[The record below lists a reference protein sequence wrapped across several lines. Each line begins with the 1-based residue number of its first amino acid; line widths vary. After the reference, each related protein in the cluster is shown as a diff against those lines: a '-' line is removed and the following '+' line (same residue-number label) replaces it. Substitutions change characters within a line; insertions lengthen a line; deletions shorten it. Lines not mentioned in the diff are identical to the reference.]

1 MRISRRR
8 VLGGA
13 LAAAATAGLTIA
25 PPARARSKPRAFVLV
40 HGAWHGG
47 WCWRRVADRLTARGH
62 YVTAPTLTGVG
73 ERSHLA
79 SDAVDLTMQVT
90 DVVNEIKWKDLDNIV
105 LVGHSYGG
113 MVISGV
119 AEQLQP
125 RIAAIVYL
133 DAFLPQDGQSL
144 SDLLGPKAPQWR
156 EHLALPIPAEAFK
169 VNEKDRAWVNA
180 KMTPHPVKCFTE
192 RLKLTGAY
200 QKVAKKLYI
209 RALAFDNPPFDDA
222 LARCKADT
230 SWQTVTMQCGH
241 DVMVDQPGQLTS
253 LLMKMA

>member
-1 MRISRRR
+1 
-8 VLGGA
+8 
-13 LAAAATAGLTIA
+13 
-25 PPARARSKPRAFVLV
+25 
-40 HGAWHGG
+40 
-47 WCWRRVADRLTARGH
+47 
-62 YVTAPTLTGVG
+62 
-73 ERSHLA
+73 
-79 SDAVDLTMQVT
+79 
-90 DVVNEIKWKDLDNIV
+90 
-105 LVGHSYGG
+105 

-144 SDLLGPKAPQWR
+144 SDLLGPKGPQWP
-156 EHLALPIPAEAFK
+156 EHLAPPIPAEAFK

-200 QKVAKKLYI
+200 QRVAKKLYI

-230 SWQTVTMQCGH
+230 SWQTAIMQCGH
-241 DVMVDQPGQLTS
+241 DVMVDQPTQLTS
-253 LLMKMA
+253 LLVKMA

>member
-13 LAAAATAGLTIA
+13 LAAAAMAGLTIA
-25 PPARARSKPRAFVLV
+25 PPARARSNPRAFVLV

-133 DAFLPQDGQSL
+133 DAFLPLDGQSL
-144 SDLLGPKAPQWR
+144 SDLLGPNGPHWP

-192 RLKLTGAY
+192 GLKLTGAY

-209 RALAFDNPPFDDA
+209 RALAFDNPPFDTA

-230 SWQTVTMQCGH
+230 SWQTATLQCGH
-241 DVMVDQPGQLTS
+241 DVMVDQPAQLTS
-253 LLMKMA
+253 LLVKMA